1 MKVKEYREMMKYL
14 TRPGT
19 PDQGQKDMETQ
30 VKKSVENNK
39 NPGTFKKLVLEDE
52 AANRKKNVQGYLP
65 GMEPERVNK
74 IIDTYSDNDPGMEK
88 RGQQTIA
95 LTNTA
100 NKHLNNQI
108 KKGNVNKDDY
118 ILKEDRNGLMV
129 NKNRTIAIRDSFMAK
144 QFNKALGIEDE
155 PMATPKQVG
164 ELAERLERNAQ
175 MTGGKGPFTKIA
187 NNLGKKKPIIKKP
200 FKPAATNYNSFKID
214 PIMPYY
220 PEPSKPDPQLMELQR
235 RVEDSARRSRE
246 DKIREA
252 NSGVAGLLKPGMKLY
267 D

>member
-39 NPGTFKKLVLEDE
+39 NPGTFKKLVKEDE

-129 NKNRTIAIRDSFMAK
+129 NKIELSQSEIA
-144 QFNKALGIEDE
+144 LW
-155 PMATPKQVG
+155 P
-164 ELAERLERNAQ
+164 
-175 MTGGKGPFTKIA
+175 
-187 NNLGKKKPIIKKP
+187 NNLIKHWGLKM
-200 FKPAATNYNSFKID
+200 NQW
-214 PIMPYY
+214 
-220 PEPSKPDPQLMELQR
+220 QLQ
-235 RVEDSARRSRE
+235 
-246 DKIREA
+246 
-252 NSGVAGLLKPGMKLY
+252 NKLVS
-267 D
+267 

>member
-1 MKVKEYREMMKYL
+1 MKVKEYRQMMSYL
-14 TRPGT
+14 VRPGA
-19 PDQGQKDMETQ
+19 PKDEMETQ

-39 NPGTFKKLVLEDE
+39 TPGTFKKLVEADE
-52 AANRKKNVQGYLP
+52 KTNKPVQGYLP
-65 GMEPERVNK
+65 GMDPERVNK
-74 IIDTYSDNDPGMEK
+74 LVNLYDDPEPELEK

-108 KKGNVNKDDY
+108 KKGTVNKEDY

-144 QFNKALGIEDE
+144 QFNNALGVEDE
-155 PMATPKQVG
+155 PMASPKQVG

-187 NNLGKKKPIIKKP
+187 DKMVKKKPIIKKP
-200 FKPAATNYNSFKID
+200 FKPSTVNYNTFKID
-214 PIMPYY
+214 PVLPYQY
-220 PEPSKPDPQLMELQR
+220 QETIKPDPQLENLRR
-235 RVEDSARRSRE
+235 RVEESERKNLE
-246 DKIREA
+246 EKIRNA
-252 NSGVAGLLKPGMKLY
+252 NSGVAGLMGGVKLN

>member
-39 NPGTFKKLVLEDE
+39 NPGTFKKLVKEDE
-52 AANRKKNVQGYLP
+52 AANRKKNVQGYL
-65 GMEPERVNK
+65 
-74 IIDTYSDNDPGMEK
+74 PGMEK